1 VINFYEPRKGLF
13 YFQKNRIFGKHLFIM
28 KFLFLPLVA
37 LSLILLTPS
46 CSKYPNGSKF
56 TLLTKTNRVANDWKL
71 TSYMING
78 NEFVDEQP
86 EIKLVME
93 KDGTYSRTASQTVLG
108 QIQSTFEHGTWMFN
122 DDKTSL
128 MLLTDGEELP
138 VGYTINEL
146 RSKKLVLQYYDKITN
161 ITYISTYETDK

>member
-1 VINFYEPRKGLF
+1 
-13 YFQKNRIFGKHLFIM
+13 
-28 KFLFLPLVA
+28 
-37 LSLILLTPS
+37 
-46 CSKYPNGSKF
+46 
-56 TLLTKTNRVANDWKL
+56 
-71 TSYMING
+71 MING

-86 EIKLVME
+86 EIKLVIE
-93 KDGTYSRTASQTVLG
+93 KDGTYSWSATETVLG